1 MLLALLKRHVTLW
14 AVLMK
19 NQCVLILVS
28 LFAAFLCA
36 GCDKDPVDRKI
47 YEQDFCSRYHEAFPA
62 CDCFL
67 DPAVGLGEYGD
78 GALYKSGRN
87 IRNKDD
93 AEAFFNKWL
102 FTVQKGYYDTERI
115 EKDTRIECQSLGF
128 GFYNCFVFNEFYV
141 TVSDDGDIYKTVC
154 ME

>member
-1 MLLALLKRHVTLW
+1 MPVGGAVPMKKSSMLLVMVLGG
-14 AVLMK
+14 AVL
-19 NQCVLILVS
+19 L
-28 LFAAFLCA
+28 A
-36 GCDKDPVDRKI
+36 GCDKDPADVRVHEK
-47 YEQDFCSRYHEAFPA
+47 DFCTRYHEAFPR

-67 DPAVGLGEYGD
+67 DPTMQNQGLGKYGD
-78 GALYKSGRN
+78 GALYKSGRRISN
-87 IRNKDD
+87 SND

-102 FTVQKGYYDTERI
+102 FSIQKDYYDTGRI
-115 EKDTRIECQSLGF
+115 AKDTRIECQDIGH